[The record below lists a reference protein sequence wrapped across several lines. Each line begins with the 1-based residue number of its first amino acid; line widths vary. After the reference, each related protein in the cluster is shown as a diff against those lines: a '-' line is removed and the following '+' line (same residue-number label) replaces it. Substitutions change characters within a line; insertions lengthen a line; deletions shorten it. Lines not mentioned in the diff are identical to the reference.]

1 MNPEPNYE
9 LHYESKMR
17 EYVQALDS
25 EHSDPS
31 HDILHIERVVNLSRK
46 MCTALKATGAVV
58 VPAAYLHD
66 CVYISKSD
74 PRRTQASRISADK
87 AIELLK
93 EWAYPERYYTAIH
106 HAIVAHS
113 FSAKI
118 PAQSLEAKIVQDAD
132 RLDALGAIGIVRC
145 FTLGA
150 LMNRP
155 LYSKE
160 DPFCEMRQPND
171 QINTLD
177 HFYVKLLRLVDTLHT
192 DWARQEGLK
201 RMQVLKTFL
210 QDLKREI
217 V

>member
-1 MNPEPNYE
+1 MNSK
-9 LHYESKMR
+9 LSYESKMR
-17 EYVQALDS
+17 EYVQALDK

-46 MCTALKATGAVV
+46 MCVALKASEEVV

-66 CVYISKSD
+66 CVYISKVD
-74 PRRTQASRISADK
+74 PRRTQASRISADR
-87 AIELLK
+87 AVELLK
-93 EWAYPERYYTAIH
+93 QWEYPEEYFPAIH

-132 RLDALGAIGIVRC
+132 RLDAVGAIGIVRC

-155 LYSKE
+155 LYSKV
-160 DPFCEMRQPND
+160 DPFCEDRAPND
-171 QINTLD
+171 QVNTLD
-177 HFYVKLLRLVDTLHT
+177 HFYVKLLGLVDTLHT
-192 DWARQEGLK
+192 DWAKQEGLK
-201 RMQVLKTFL
+201 RLQVLKVFI

-217 V
+217 T